1 MTTLSKKDILIE
13 IKKRTPLGL
22 QIFKTELDYYLE
34 LIEPKQGNVK
44 QK

>member
-22 QIFKTELDYYLE
+22 QILKTELDYYLD
-34 LIEPKQGNVK
+34 LIEPKQK
-44 QK
+44 QTKVE